1 VKLEERDR
9 LACWL
14 SNKSALDIRWF
25 GHLAHRARK
34 KVSTNLG
41 SLDSLVVPGL
51 IFLYHIF
58 FLPDLLSLKS
68 DSLNYSPRGWRPV
81 KVLLQ
86 NLHKIAILRFERS
99 YFDTLRHTSI
109 HFNILRYTSTSYFD
123 TILRI
128 PQPVSAGR
136 TAVRLSP
143 PGFAK
148 MKNTSSPALRAST
161 AVQTP

>member
-109 HFNILRYTSTSYFD
+109 HFNPYFD
-123 TILRI
+123 IILRI

-148 MKNTSSPALRAST
+148 MKKNTSSPALRAALQCKPRDT
-161 AVQTP
+161 

>member
-1 VKLEERDR
+1 MKLEERDR

-86 NLHKIAILRFERS
+86 NLHKIAILRFES
-99 YFDTLRHTSI
+99 HTSI
-109 HFNILRYTSTSYFD
+109 HFNILRHTSIHFDPYFD
-123 TILRI
+123 IILRI